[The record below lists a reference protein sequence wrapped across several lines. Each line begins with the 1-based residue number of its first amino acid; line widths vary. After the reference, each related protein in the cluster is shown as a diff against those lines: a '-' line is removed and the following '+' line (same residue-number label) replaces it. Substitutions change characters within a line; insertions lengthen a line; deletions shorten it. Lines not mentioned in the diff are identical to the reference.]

1 MIRRDGCESTL
12 AEIMSIWPPII
23 LTCICL
29 LGNNGLLWSHATLF
43 CSCLPGKRTKWEH
56 REKSEYSSL
65 SAWRLF
71 FFFFT
76 KETMRTWDLIA
87 LLFRS
92 TNRLSL
98 AVVCPVSFFPTLFF
112 VFVLLLFFF
121 TKLILHRRLKVF
133 ATCIQTHKTLHFDN
147 ISWTSQ
153 HYMRLACTSQVINMG
168 NTSFRWMNDSWWGH
182 CPLYLPFIPL
192 LPFFYLCYTFP
203 FFLSFFPFNVY
214 IPLNSVCS
222 FYWLLWN
229 R

>member
-1 MIRRDGCESTL
+1 MPRCFVPAFQGKERSENTERKVSTALFLHGDCFFFCFLQRRQWGL
-12 AEIMSIWPPII
+12 GIW
-23 LTCICL
+23 
-29 LGNNGLLWSHATLF
+29 
-43 CSCLPGKRTKWEH
+43 
-56 REKSEYSSL
+56 SL
-65 SAWRLF
+65 SCFAQQTDSHSQSSAPSLSFRHFFLF
-71 FFFFT
+71 
-76 KETMRTWDLIA
+76 L
-87 LLFRS
+87 
-92 TNRLSL
+92 
-98 AVVCPVSFFPTLFF
+98 CCCC
-112 VFVLLLFFF
+112 FF

-168 NTSFRWMNDSWWGH
+168 NTSFRWMNDTWWGH

>member
-1 MIRRDGCESTL
+1 MPRCFVPAFQGKERSENTERKVST
-12 AEIMSIWPPII
+12 A
-23 LTCICL
+23 
-29 LGNNGLLWSHATLF
+29 LF
-43 CSCLPGKRTKWEH
+43 LHGDC
-56 REKSEYSSL
+56 
-65 SAWRLF
+65 F
-71 FFFFT
+71 FFVFY
-76 KETMRTWDLIA
+76 KGDNEDLG
-87 LLFRS
+87 FDRS
-92 TNRLSL
+92 PVSLNKQTLTRSRL
-98 AVVCPVSFFPTLFF
+98 PVSFFLTLFF
-112 VFVLLLFFF
+112 VFVLLFFF
-121 TKLILHRRLKVF
+121 TKLILHHRLKVF

-147 ISWTSQ
+147 ISLTSQ

-168 NTSFRWMNDSWWGH
+168 NTSFRWMNDTWWGH

>member
-1 MIRRDGCESTL
+1 MWVWDNEHL
-12 AEIMSIWPPII
+12 ASYYLDMY
-23 LTCICL
+23 
-29 LGNNGLLWSHATLF
+29 LF
-43 CSCLPGKRTKWEH
+43 TGQQRLAVISCHVVLFLPS
-56 REKSEYSSL
+56 REKNEVRTQREKWVQL
-65 SAWRLF
+65 SFCMEIVLF
-71 FFFFT
+71 FCFFVFT

-98 AVVCPVSFFPTLFF
+98 AVVCPVSFFSTLFF

-153 HYMRLACTSQVINMG
+153 HYMRLACTSQVLNMG
-168 NTSFRWMNDSWWGH
+168 NTSFRWMNDTWWGH

>member
-1 MIRRDGCESTL
+1 MRVYVGWDNEHL
-12 AEIMSIWPPII
+12 ASYYLDMY
-23 LTCICL
+23 
-29 LGNNGLLWSHATLF
+29 LF
-43 CSCLPGKRTKWEH
+43 TGQQRLAVISCHVVLFLPS
-56 REKSEYSSL
+56 REKNEVRTQREKWVQL
-65 SAWRLF
+65 SFCMEIGFLF
-71 FFFFT
+71 FCFFFT
-76 KETMRTWDLIA
+76 KETMRTWDWSLSCFA
-87 LLFRS
+87 QQTDSHSQSSACLF
-92 TNRLSL
+92 LSDTFFCFC
-98 AVVCPVSFFPTLFF
+98 VVV
-112 VFVLLLFFF
+112 VFF

-153 HYMRLACTSQVINMG
+153 HYMRLACTSQVINMS
-168 NTSFRWMNDSWWGH
+168 NTSFRWMNDTWWGH